1 MEKVFEK
8 EIEKIEKIKKEI
20 KEMKVVK
27 REMNGYSRY
36 VVEVT
41 LINGKKFDARLKSY
55 DMDNLVDEV
64 GANNFTITYE
74 TRTSSEK
81 QKEFDTFVVSCPEAS
96 YETFAF
102 ASRENVALMVLLSN
116 KK

>member
-1 MEKVFEK
+1 M
-8 EIEKIEKIKKEI
+8 EKIEKIKKII
-20 KEMKVVK
+20 KEMKLVK

-41 LINGKKFDARLKSY
+41 LTNGKKIDARIKSY
-55 DMDNLVDEV
+55 DLDNLVEEV
-64 GANNFTITYE
+64 GASNFKITYE
-74 TRTSSEK
+74 TRTSKEK
-81 QKEFDTFVVSCPEAS
+81 QSDFDTFVVSCPDAD

-102 ASRENVALMVLLSN
+102 PSRENVALMTLLSN